1 MPPQTTS
8 RTTANDVQSGLPS
21 RLRELATLFL
31 RLGVTSFGGPV
42 AHVAMMEDEIVNRR
56 GWLTREDFLD
66 LVGATNLIPGPNST
80 ELAIHVGRLRAG
92 WRGLLV
98 AGVSFIMP
106 AATLVG
112 LLAWVYVHFGSLPSM
127 TGLLH
132 GMKPVV
138 LAIVLQALYRLG
150 RTAIKTPL
158 LAGIAVVSI
167 VGIVAGVD
175 ELLLL
180 LIAGLAHAAATSG
193 SEWKNQSVRMAAFTS
208 LATQVGG
215 AAPFSSYTM
224 FLAFAKVGAV
234 LFGSGY
240 VLIALLRA
248 EFVERLG
255 WITETQ
261 LFDAIAIGQA
271 TPGPV
276 FTAAT
281 FIGYVLGGA
290 GGAMLATIGIFL
302 PAFIFVAVSS
312 ALLPSLRASP
322 RFRAGLAGVNV
333 ASLALMAVVTWK
345 MGRAAIDD
353 VPTAGLALVSA
364 GLLFRF
370 RLNSVW
376 LVLGGAAAGLLM
388 MR

>member
-215 AAPFSSYTM
+215 AAPFSTFTM

-333 ASLALMAVVTWK
+333 ASLALMAVVTWQ

>member
-193 SEWKNQSVRMAAFTS
+193 SEWKNQSGRMAAFTS

-333 ASLALMAVVTWK
+333 ASLALMAVVTWQ